1 MRPEGT
7 TGTGAGPQRT
17 AHQNVTDRLREAILD
32 GQLQTGTHLV
42 QTELAAGLR
51 VSVTP
56 VREALR
62 ELESQGLVD
71 ADPFRGASVHRVS
84 LAELE
89 EINELRR
96 LLVPTAVRERV
107 TTVTDAEIGQA
118 RALLGTMTPDLPNR
132 VWVETARTAR
142 RVLEGTSARR
152 NLRAILRR
160 LSDVSELYAGL
171 AVLTQ
176 AERDRILADHRAL
189 VRAYA
194 DRDAAR
200 VTEIELRRLD
210 EATRRTAQALGG
222 EAL

>member
-1 MRPEGT
+1 MELK
-7 TGTGAGPQRT
+7 PQRT
-17 AHQNVTDRLREAILD
+17 ARQNVTEQLREAILT

-42 QTELAAGLR
+42 QTELAAGLE

-71 ADPFRGASVHRVS
+71 SDPFRGSSVHQVS

-89 EINELRR
+89 EIHELRR
-96 LLVPTAVRERV
+96 LLIPTAVRERV
-107 TTVTDAEIGQA
+107 TTVTDAEIA
-118 RALLGTMTPDLPNR
+118 EAEALLAGMTPDLPNR
-132 VWVETARTAR
+132 VWVETARTVR
-142 RVLEGTSARR
+142 RVLEGRSTRR

-171 AVLTQ
+171 AVHTE
-176 AERDRILADHRAL
+176 AERQHVLAEHRAL

-200 VTEIELRRLD
+200 VEQIELRRLD
-210 EATRRTAQALGG
+210 EATRRTAAALG
-222 EAL
+222 LS

>member
-1 MRPEGT
+1 MTLKHP
-7 TGTGAGPQRT
+7 RT
-17 AHQNVTDRLREAILD
+17 AHQNVTDRLRQAILD

-42 QTELAAGLR
+42 QSELAAGLE

-71 ADPFRGASVHRVS
+71 SDPFRGSTVHQVS

-96 LLVPTAVRERV
+96 LLIPTAARERV
-107 TTVTDAEIGQA
+107 TTVTEAEIA
-118 RALLGTMTPDLPNR
+118 EAEALLGTMTPELPNR
-132 VWVETARTAR
+132 DWVEAARTVR
-142 RVLEGTSARR
+142 RVLEGTSTRR

-171 AVLTQ
+171 AVLTE
-176 AERDRILADHRAL
+176 AERSSILSDHRDL

-194 DRDAAR
+194 DRDSSR

-210 EATRRTAQALGG
+210 EATQRTARALTR

>member
-1 MRPEGT
+1 MRLKHP
-7 TGTGAGPQRT
+7 RT
-17 AHQNVTDRLREAILD
+17 AHQNVTDQLRQAILD

-42 QTELAAGLR
+42 QSELAAGLE

-71 ADPFRGASVHRVS
+71 SDPFRGSTVHQVS

-96 LLVPTAVRERV
+96 LLIPTAARERA
-107 TTVTDAEIGQA
+107 TTVTEAEIA
-118 RALLGTMTPDLPNR
+118 EAEALLDGMTQDLSNR
-132 VWVETARTAR
+132 AWVETARTVR
-142 RVLEGTSARR
+142 RVLEGTSTRR

-171 AVLTQ
+171 AVLTDP
-176 AERDRILADHRAL
+176 ERSQILDDHRAL
-189 VRAYA
+189 VQAYA
-194 DRDAAR
+194 ARDAAR
-200 VTEIELRRLD
+200 ITEIELRRLD
-210 EATRRTAQALGG
+210 EATERTAAALSGPKNT
-222 EAL
+222 